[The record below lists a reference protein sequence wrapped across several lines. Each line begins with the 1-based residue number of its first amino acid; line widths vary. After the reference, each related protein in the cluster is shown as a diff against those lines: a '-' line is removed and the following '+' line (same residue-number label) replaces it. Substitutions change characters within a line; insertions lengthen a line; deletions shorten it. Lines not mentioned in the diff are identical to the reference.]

1 MQHRHIL
8 FDFDGVLVESNPI
21 RIEGFAELFGDLPA
35 QDKAAFMTFVRAN
48 GGLSRYGKIRHLYE
62 NILGQPISD
71 NELNTLAVEYSRL
84 VTERIVE
91 AVPVPGAME
100 FLDQFGDRF
109 NLAVVSG
116 SDQEELRAVCQ
127 ARRIE
132 HYFRAILGSP
142 KEKYQNITELLL
154 SRGWVPGACVY
165 VGDAAND
172 RDAAAEAGVDFIGRD
187 SGMTR
192 WSDSDE
198 IWIADL
204 HELPAALEELSKHK
218 KCKGETP

>member
-8 FDFDGVLVESNPI
+8 FDFDGVLVESNSI
-21 RIEGFAELFGDLPA
+21 RIEGFAELFGDLTA
-35 QDKAAFMTFVRAN
+35 QDKATFMTFVRAN
-48 GGLSRYGKIRHLYE
+48 GGLSRYGKIRYLYE
-62 NILGQPISD
+62 NILEQPISD
-71 NELNTLAVEYSRL
+71 DELKTLAAQYSRL
-84 VTERIVE
+84 VMHKIIE
-91 AVPVPGAME
+91 ATPVPGAME

-127 ARRIE
+127 VRGID
-132 HYFRAILGSP
+132 HYFQAILGSP
-142 KEKYQNITELLL
+142 KEKRQNITELL
-154 SRGWVPGACVY
+154 SSCGWAPGACVY

-198 IWIADL
+198 IWIGDL
-204 HELPAALEELSKHK
+204 HELCAALEELSKHK
-218 KCKGETP
+218 KCKGEIP